1 MQLFQWCP
9 FGKWSKPRNGAPPIR
24 DLDGLT
30 SFDQPEQFTGS
41 LPQLS
46 DAHRSHVLLVAHTRR
61 RFNAIQKGGRE
72 LRFARGTLRSQEELR
87 HLHFIYNSQMT
98 SKDTTTVRVRRPD
111 SERLSALAKSRQ
123 TTVVEVVHTA
133 LDALERQEF
142 MRGLNA
148 DYQSL
153 DAATREDLLAE
164 QAEWDPLV

>member
-1 MQLFQWCP
+1 MR
-9 FGKWSKPRNGAPPIR
+9 SKEGVVNSDSQG
-24 DLDGLT
+24 GLR
-30 SFDQPEQFTGS
+30 
-41 LPQLS
+41 PQEE
-46 DAHRSHVLLVAHTRR
+46 RR
-61 RFNAIQKGGRE
+61 R
-72 LRFARGTLRSQEELR
+72 
-87 HLHFIYNSQMT
+87 LHFIYNRQMT

-153 DAATREDLLAE
+153 DAAAREDLLAE